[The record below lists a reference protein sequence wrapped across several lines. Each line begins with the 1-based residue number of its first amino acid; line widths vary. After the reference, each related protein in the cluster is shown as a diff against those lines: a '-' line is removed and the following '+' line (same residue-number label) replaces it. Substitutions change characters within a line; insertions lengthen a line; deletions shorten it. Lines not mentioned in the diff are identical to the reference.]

1 MKVSAAVSLIAS
13 ARALAISIRAPP
25 GVPSTST
32 ARSLLNGLEVAS
44 SGSGDGY
51 QRLLFPTWET
61 IEGTCNTREFVLKR
75 DGSNVVTNSGCVA
88 ESGQWVSPYDGMEF
102 DEAHGLDIDHMVP
115 LKNAWISGASNWTTE
130 QRKAFAN
137 DITRP
142 QLWAVSAHSNR
153 AKGDES
159 PDEWKPALED
169 FWCTYSKSWI
179 QVKSYYDLTVTE
191 DESDALSSMLDTC

>member
-1 MKVSAAVSLIAS
+1 MKGSAGVPLNVSSGPPDVLSVSAA
-13 ARALAISIRAPP
+13 RY
-25 GVPSTST
+25 
-32 ARSLLNGLEVAS
+32 LLNGLETAS

-51 QRLLFPTWET
+51 GRFKFPTWET

-75 DGSNVVTNSGCVA
+75 DGSNVVTNDDCVA
-88 ESGQWVSPYDGMEF
+88 ESGHWVSPYDGVAF

-130 QRKAFAN
+130 QRRDFAN

-153 AKGDES
+153 AKSDGS
-159 PDEWKPALED
+159 PDEWKPVLQS
-169 FWCTYSKSWI
+169 FWCTYSKSWV
-179 QVKSYYDLTVTE
+179 QVKSYYGLTITV
-191 DESDALSSMLDTC
+191 DEKDALSGMLDFCQ

>member
-1 MKVSAAVSLIAS
+1 MKFHAGISVMAS
-13 ARALAISIRAPP
+13 VGALAISIPASP

-32 ARSLLNGLEVAS
+32 ARSLLNGLETAS

-51 QRLLFPTWET
+51 YRFKFPTWET

-75 DGSNVVTNSGCVA
+75 DGSDVVTNGDCVA
-88 ESGQWVSPYDGMEF
+88 ESGQWVSPYDGLTF
-102 DEAHGLDIDHMVP
+102 DEAHELDIDHMVP
-115 LKNAWISGASNWTTE
+115 LKNAWISGASSWTTE
-130 QRKAFAN
+130 QRRAFAN

-153 AKGDES
+153 AKSDES
-159 PDEWKPALED
+159 PDEWKPPLQE

-179 QVKSYYDLTVTE
+179 QVKSHYGLTITD
-191 DESDALSSMLDTC
+191 DEKDALSTMLDTC